1 MEEVNKTIQ
10 FDGAHLELVSEENN
24 ERFMTFLKDHV
35 APDETLNKSLGFVF
49 DEEMKIFFKDIFCTS
64 LSILL
69 VSDQTGEIIACR
81 GMIIGKKGESFDL
94 DQLKNEHLVTE
105 LKFMS
110 HKNEEMDVYKRFG
123 VDTAVEM
130 VALGTHKQYRQRGL
144 ASKIMQAAL
153 LFCEGLGLSPVC
165 LKGEGTSIYS
175 QKIYEKLGF
184 ETLHTFNYDEYKIN
198 DEIVFKNTGIHKC
211 TKVFVKQL
219 K

>member
-1 MEEVNKTIQ
+1 LEEVNKTIQ

-24 ERFMTFLKDHV
+24 EKLMTFLKDHV
-35 APDETLNKSLGFVF
+35 TPDEILGKSIGFIF
-49 DEEMKIFFKDIFCTS
+49 DEEMKIFFTELLSMNLS
-64 LSILL
+64 LIL
-69 VSDQTGEIIACR
+69 VSNKTGEIIACR
-81 GMIIGKKGESFDL
+81 GMIIAKKGEPFDL
-94 DQLKNEHLVTE
+94 DQLKNEHLVTGM
-105 LKFMS
+105 KFMS
-110 HKNEEMDVYKRFG
+110 HKNEGMDVFKRFG

-130 VALGTHKQYRQRGL
+130 VELGKHRQYRQHGI
-144 ASKIMQAAL
+144 ASKLMQAAL

-175 QKIYEKLGF
+175 QKIYEKFGF
-184 ETLHTFNYDEYKIN
+184 ETLQTFNYGEYKIN